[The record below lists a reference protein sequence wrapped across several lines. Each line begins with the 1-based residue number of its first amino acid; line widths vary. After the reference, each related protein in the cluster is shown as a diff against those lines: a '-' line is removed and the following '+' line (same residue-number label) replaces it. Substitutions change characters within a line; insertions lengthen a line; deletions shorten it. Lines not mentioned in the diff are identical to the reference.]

1 MTTIRQLR
9 QLVHVC
15 AALALSRLL
24 TRQLQILH
32 RLDYSHPSQPAANTT
47 KTCPSCGDPNMVP
60 LHSTN
65 EKICPS
71 CAHSVPWMLTGDQQ
85 ATHQP
90 HRATRKA
97 NTP

>member
-1 MTTIRQLR
+1 MTVLRQLR
-9 QLVHVC
+9 LLVHVC
-15 AALALSRLL
+15 AAMVLGRLL
-24 TRQLQILH
+24 TQQLQILH
-32 RLDYSHPSQPAANTT
+32 RLGHHHSRRPPAST

-71 CAHSVPWMLTGDQQ
+71 CAYSVPWMLTGDQQ